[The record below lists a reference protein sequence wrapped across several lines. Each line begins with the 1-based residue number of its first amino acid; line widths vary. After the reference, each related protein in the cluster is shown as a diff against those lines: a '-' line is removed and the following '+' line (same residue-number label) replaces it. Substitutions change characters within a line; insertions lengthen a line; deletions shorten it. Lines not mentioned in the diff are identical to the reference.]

1 MQLMEAKSVSTVIA
15 GHLLLVVAVLAAP
28 AALASITAIV
38 LVLSVERGK
47 RVKAMKALPPV
58 ISEINKSRLG
68 SLVALRD
75 RANDDTDPL
84 PRYAET
90 RHSESGPSPGQCRVK
105 QE

>member
-1 MQLMEAKSVSTVIA
+1 MQLVGAKSVSAVIA
-15 GHLLLVVAVLAAP
+15 GHLWLIVAVLAAP

-47 RVKAMKALPPV
+47 RVEAIKALPPV

-68 SLVALRD
+68 SLAALRD
-75 RANDDTDPL
+75 KADDDTDPL

-90 RHSESGPSPGQCRVK
+90 RHFESVPGPEQRRVK